1 MNHSPFSRI
10 IDNGH
15 LILRL
20 LNRGELDLADIE
32 LDKYLVSLDD
42 IFFEIKSETN
52 LDIEK
57 RQISE
62 QFKEIFTLIEEQKS
76 SVEIEL
82 LQFAKVGRATK
93 RYKSNAG

>member
-20 LNRGELDLADIE
+20 LNRGDLDLADIE
-32 LDKYLVSLDD
+32 LDKYLGSLDD
-42 IFFEIKSETN
+42 IFLGIKSETN
-52 LDIEK
+52 LNTEE
-57 RQISE
+57 RQILE
-62 QFKEIFTLIEEQKS
+62 QFKEIVTLIEQQKS

-82 LQFAKVGRATK
+82 LQFSKAGRATK

>member
-32 LDKYLVSLDD
+32 LDKYLGSLDD

-57 RQISE
+57 RQILE

-82 LQFAKVGRATK
+82 LQFAKAGRATK

>member
-32 LDKYLVSLDD
+32 LDKYLGSLDD
-42 IFFEIKSETN
+42 IFSGIKSGTN
-52 LDIEK
+52 LNAEE
-57 RQISE
+57 RQILK
-62 QFKEIFTLIEEQKS
+62 QFKNIFTLIEEQKS
-76 SVEIEL
+76 SVEIKL
-82 LQFAKVGRATK
+82 LQFSKAGKATK

>member
-32 LDKYLVSLDD
+32 LDKYLGSLDD
-42 IFFEIKSETN
+42 IFSGIKSETN
-52 LDIEK
+52 LNTEERRIL
-57 RQISE
+57 E
-62 QFKEIFTLIEEQKS
+62 QFKEIFTLVEEQKS

-82 LQFAKVGRATK
+82 LQFSKAGRATK

>member
-32 LDKYLVSLDD
+32 IDKYLGSLEDM
-42 IFFEIKSETN
+42 FSGIKPETN
-52 LDIEK
+52 LNTEE
-57 RQISE
+57 RQILE
-62 QFKEIFTLIEEQKS
+62 QFKDIFTLVEKQKS

-82 LQFAKVGRATK
+82 LQFSKAGRATK